1 MHNETVNGIVTL
13 VVLGAASQWFAWK
26 LRIPSILVL
35 LTVGFVAGPVTG
47 FFEPDEVLG
56 SLTFPFVSLAA
67 AVVLFEGG
75 LSASWEEI
83 RGVATPV
90 RRLIIIGIP
99 ITWAVLSFAAYY
111 LLGLE
116 YELALLLG
124 AILVVTG
131 PTVIGPLLRHA
142 RPRASVGSVLKLEG
156 IINDPLGAILAVLV
170 FQGVRAE
177 GAEGAFSVVALGVLK
192 AAAISGVLGYLSA
205 VLFVRLR
212 ERDNIP
218 DFLHNAV
225 IVPFALAVY
234 ALANTVQAESG
245 LLAVTIMGIALASQ
259 TKVDMEKSREFTEH
273 ARVLLISTLFILLT
287 GRMEISDITG
297 LPISVLGFLVVVVLV
312 ARPLSVWLSTARSGL
327 SSREK
332 VFLGA
337 TAPRGVVAAA
347 VSSLFALEL
356 VEFGYP
362 EASLLM
368 PVTFAV
374 ITTTVL
380 ASGLLASP
388 LVKRLGLGQVEPQ
401 GAVIV
406 GAGEVGR
413 TLAQALKRHGIRAIL
428 IDSDKTKVDEA
439 RRLGLIAKKGEVLS
453 RRVLR
458 ELDLDGFGHF
468 VALTPNDDVNTLAVA
483 HFRRLFGKSRVHQV
497 RPSTDLGRPLPE
509 YAKDIQ
515 APILAAGITLEK
527 LEALTKAGGLI
538 RDFDLDEIEDK
549 DDIAR
554 AIHPDAA
561 PLFAIKDGKLSF
573 VHDDGLPAEGTLVA
587 LCPP

>member
-1 MHNETVNGIVTL
+1 
-13 VVLGAASQWFAWK
+13 
-26 LRIPSILVL
+26 
-35 LTVGFVAGPVTG
+35 
-47 FFEPDEVLG
+47 
-56 SLTFPFVSLAA
+56 
-67 AVVLFEGG
+67 
-75 LSASWEEI
+75 
-83 RGVATPV
+83 
-90 RRLIIIGIP
+90 
-99 ITWAVLSFAAYY
+99 
-111 LLGLE
+111 
-116 YELALLLG
+116 
-124 AILVVTG
+124 
-131 PTVIGPLLRHA
+131 
-142 RPRASVGSVLKLEG
+142 
-156 IINDPLGAILAVLV
+156 VLV

-413 TLAQALKRHGIRAIL
+413 TLAQALKRHGIKAIL